1 VTPASSRAS
10 FPTLR
15 IDDSVLQSY
24 LRSVVAERNRLAR
37 ELRKTQT
44 KCNKLEEKAQRLK
57 REVDRLKGKLEE
69 SARAAKRQAA
79 PFSKGRREK
88 DPKPPGRPRG
98 HAAARRPVPD
108 HIDEDVYESLTSCPR
123 CHGPVTDIT
132 DRSPTL
138 RTSPH
143 RSSVISTLHRI
154 LDVACVDSTI
164 RVATV
169 PIAGAAF
176 KADTL
181 TSARQR
187 EVPRVCSLVPA

>member
-1 VTPASSRAS
+1 VAEDSDQPADHKACTRGGGARASSRAS
-10 FPTLR
+10 FPTLC

-88 DPKPPGRPRG
+88 DPKPPGRN
-98 HAAARRPVPD
+98 AVP
-108 HIDEDVYESLTSCPR
+108 TSNPEY
-123 CHGPVTDIT
+123 
-132 DRSPTL
+132 
-138 RTSPH
+138 
-143 RSSVISTLHRI
+143 SVLQNVLFCGT
-154 LDVACVDSTI
+154 
-164 RVATV
+164 
-169 PIAGAAF
+169 
-176 KADTL
+176 
-181 TSARQR
+181 
-187 EVPRVCSLVPA
+187 